1 MAFMTNENKLER
13 KNSFNIVGTL
23 KDPKIRN
30 GVNAKNGQEY
40 VSVNAVIESVIGGKT
55 NEYEVEYFANKLTKD
70 GKESQLFVNY
80 SKMPDMIGKKISTS
94 GEIKENMFWSTKTNQ
109 ISSSQRLSGRFV
121 RLATDNTPDAGTF
134 ELGGFIARSI
144 SEKKNKN
151 DEVYRYDVVI
161 GQSNYKG
168 DNLDRFTLSI
178 RPEDRPILAGV
189 EGYEIGSTVEL
200 KGQLEFTTETIVKED
215 TNTAFGEGITKTFT
229 NKSHNFFITGGSNP
243 IDGESAYDQATIKK
257 LADAYNAKTAAKEL
271 EAKNKVGNASASTTK
286 EASTTVNAPI
296 SKRQAS
302 LI

>member
-23 KDPKIRN
+23 KDAKIRG

-94 GEIKENMFWSTKTNQ
+94 GELRENMFWSTKTNQ

-121 RLATDNTPDAGTF
+121 RLAADNTPDAGTF

-144 SEKKNKN
+144 SEKKN
-151 DEVYRYDVVI
+151 
-161 GQSNYKG
+161 NY
-168 DNLDRFTLSI
+168 
-178 RPEDRPILAGV
+178 
-189 EGYEIGSTVEL
+189 EL
-200 KGQLEFTTETIVKED
+200 K
-215 TNTAFGEGITKTFT
+215 
-229 NKSHNFFITGGSNP
+229 
-243 IDGESAYDQATIKK
+243 
-257 LADAYNAKTAAKEL
+257 
-271 EAKNKVGNASASTTK
+271 
-286 EASTTVNAPI
+286 
-296 SKRQAS
+296 
-302 LI
+302 